1 MVAERGASELRWRKS
16 AHSQNVDCVEV
27 AWAGSN
33 ARVRNSRN
41 AAGGQLAFPQSVWV
55 SFLRFVADR

>member
-1 MVAERGASELRWRKS
+1 MVAERGASEMLWRKS
-16 AHSQNVDCVEV
+16 AHSGTDSCVEV

-41 AAGGQLAFPQSVWV
+41 AAGGQLAFPQSVWEG
-55 SFLRFVADR
+55 FLRFIADR